1 MSALWTAQ
9 EAAIATGS
17 ASRGAWSAKGV
28 SIDTRTLETGDLF
41 VALKGEMRDGHE
53 FVSAALAKSASAA
66 LVSRVPEGVAQDAPL
81 LIVRDTQEGLE
92 ALGRAARARTKARIV
107 AVTGSAGK
115 TTTKEMLRLML
126 GSVGKV
132 AASAASYN
140 NQWGVP
146 LSLARM
152 DRATEFGVF
161 EIGMNHEGEIRALA
175 RQVRP
180 HVALITTVAPA
191 HLEYFETVEAIADA
205 KAEIFDG
212 LEPGGTVI
220 LPFDN
225 PHFPRLM
232 RRAEEAGI
240 ADIRSFSVAEGADA
254 RVLNASPS
262 GAGQIVVAEIGG
274 RKIEFAIAAAG
285 AHIASNAVA
294 ALAAVHALGVDPT
307 QAAMALKNF
316 APLKGRGAR
325 ITHAGIE
332 IIDESYNAN
341 PASMSAAL
349 ALLGDAQLHG
359 SARRI
364 AVLGDMRELGAESAA
379 LHRALEHV
387 ISVNKIDLVFLCG
400 REMRALWNA
409 LPPQRRGAYAEN
421 SASLAP
427 EFLAQVRPG
436 DAVLIK
442 GSFASRM
449 SVIVDALKAA
459 EAAKQSA

>member
-1 MSALWTAQ
+1 MTALWTAE
-9 EAAIATGS
+9 EAAIATAS
-17 ASRGAWSAKGV
+17 ASRGAWVAKGV
-28 SIDTRTLETGDLF
+28 SIDTRTLEPSDLF
-41 VALKGEMRDGHE
+41 VALKGDMRDGHD
-53 FVSAALAKSASAA
+53 FVAAALAKSAAAA
-66 LVSRVPEGVAQDAPL
+66 LVSYVPEGVAHDAPL

-92 ALGRAARARTKARIV
+92 ALGRAARARTHARIV

-126 GSVGKV
+126 GSVGRV

-152 DRATEFGVF
+152 DRDSQFGVF
-161 EIGMNHEGEIRALA
+161 EIGMNHEGEIRNLV

-191 HLEYFETVEAIADA
+191 HLEYFGTVEAIADA
-205 KAEIFDG
+205 KAEIFEG

-225 PHFPRLM
+225 PHFARLM

-240 ADIRSFSVAEGADA
+240 ADIRSFSIAEGADA
-254 RVLNASPS
+254 RLLSARAR
-262 GAGQIVVAEIGG
+262 GAGQVIVAEIGG
-274 RKIEFAIAAAG
+274 RNLEFAIGAAG

-294 ALAAVHALGVDPT
+294 ALAAVHALGVDPAR
-307 QAAMALKNF
+307 AATALAGF

-325 ITHAGIE
+325 MVLAGIE

-341 PASMSAAL
+341 PASMFAAL
-349 ALLGDAQLHG
+349 GLLGDASLG
-359 SARRI
+359 ATARRI
-364 AVLGDMRELGAESAA
+364 AVLGDMLELGPESAA
-379 LHRALEHV
+379 LHRALEQS
-387 ISVNKIDLVFLCG
+387 IAANKIDLVFLCG
-400 REMRALWNA
+400 KEMRALWNA
-409 LPPQRRGAYAEN
+409 LPPRRRGAYAES
-421 SASLAP
+421 SAALAP
-427 EFLAQVRPG
+427 EFLYHVRPG
-436 DAVLIK
+436 DAVLVK

-449 SVIVDALKAA
+449 SVIVDALKSS
-459 EAAKQSA
+459 EAAKQTA